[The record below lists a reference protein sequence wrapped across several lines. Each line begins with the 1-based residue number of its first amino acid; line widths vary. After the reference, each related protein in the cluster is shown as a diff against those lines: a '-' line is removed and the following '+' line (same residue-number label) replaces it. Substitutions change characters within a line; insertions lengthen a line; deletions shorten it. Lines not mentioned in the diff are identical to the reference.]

1 MSCLGAVIGGTI
13 GLFLGGPLGAIAGAA
28 FGGFISGG
36 AQRINFG
43 DSEQAFTGAGQDRY
57 SSWYG
62 QRMNRNQ
69 HHQMTFFVGAFSMLA
84 KIAVADGTVSARER
98 RKIEEFMDHD
108 LNLDAATKQSAFR
121 IFDTAVSSSE
131 TFYQFAN
138 QFYREFRF
146 QPQLLELMIDIMLR
160 VAVEDNGISTEEE
173 TLIVDG
179 LHIFRLDD
187 GLYSRLK
194 AKYTGSGYNGSES
207 RYSASGGF
215 SGRYGTSA
223 AYSVLGCSPSDS
235 DDKLKKAYRKLVN
248 EYHPDK
254 VASKGLP
261 DEFQTVAKQKFIE
274 IQNAWDQIKKERGL

>member
-1 MSCLGAVIGGTI
+1 MSCLGAIIGGTI

-36 AQRINFG
+36 AARIGFGEKDDNFQGG
-43 DSEQAFTGAGQDRY
+43 DRFSN
-57 SSWYG
+57 WYG
-62 QRMNRNQ
+62 GRMNRSQ
-69 HHQMTFFVGAFSMLA
+69 HNQMTFFVGAFSMLA
-84 KIAVADGTVSARER
+84 KLCAVDSNVSEKER
-98 RKIEEFMDHD
+98 RKIEEFMDRD
-108 LNLDAATKQSAFR
+108 LNLDAVTKQSAFR
-121 IFDTAVSSSE
+121 IFDTAVNSSE

-146 QPQLLELMIDIMLR
+146 QPQLLELMIDIMVR
-160 VAVEDNGISTEEE
+160 VAAEDNGISAEEE

-187 GLYSRLK
+187 SVYSRIK
-194 AKYTGSGYNGSES
+194 SKYAGGRYDGSQS
-207 RYSASGGF
+207 RYGASGGF
-215 SGRYGTSA
+215 SSGA

-235 DDKLKKAYRKLVN
+235 DDKLKRAYRKLVN

-254 VASKGLP
+254 VSAKGLP
-261 DEFQTVAKQKFIE
+261 EEFQKVAKQKFLE

>member
-1 MSCLGAVIGGTI
+1 MSCLGALVGGTI

-36 AQRINFG
+36 AGRINFG
-43 DSEQAFTGAGQDRY
+43 NQQQQFDQESFQGNDRY

-62 QRMNRNQ
+62 SRMNRSQ

-84 KIAVADGTVSARER
+84 KIAAADGHVSDKER
-98 RKIEEFMDHD
+98 RKVEEFMDRD
-108 LNLDAATKQSAFR
+108 LNLDSATKQSAFR
-121 IFDTAVSSSE
+121 VFDTAVGSSE

-138 QFYREFRF
+138 QFYREFRY
-146 QPQLLELMIDIMLR
+146 QPQMLELMIDIMVR
-160 VAVEDNGISTEEE
+160 VAHEDSGISSVEE
-173 TLIVDG
+173 TLIIDG

-187 GLYSRLK
+187 SVYARIK
-194 AKYTGSGYNGSES
+194 ARYTGGAYDGSQS
-207 RYSASGGF
+207 
-215 SGRYGTSA
+215 RYGTAGGYSAGA
-223 AYSVLGCSPSDS
+223 AYTVLGCSPQDS
-235 DDKLKKAYRKLVN
+235 DEKLKRSYRKLVN

-261 DEFQTVAKQKFIE
+261 DEFKKVAKQKFLE

>member
-36 AQRINFG
+36 AQRISF
-43 DSEQAFTGAGQDRY
+43 GQDNEDFQDRGDRF

-84 KIAVADGTVSARER
+84 KIAAADGRVSEKER
-98 RKIEEFMDHD
+98 RKVEEFMDRD
-108 LNLDAATKQSAFR
+108 LNLDASTKQSAFR
-121 IFDTAVSSSE
+121 IFDTAVNSSE

-160 VAVEDNGISTEEE
+160 VAIEDNGISSEEE
-173 TLIVDG
+173 TLIIDG
-179 LHIFRLDD
+179 VHIFRLDD
-187 GLYSRLK
+187 ALYSRLK
-194 AKYTGSGYNGSES
+194 AKYTGSGYSGSES
-207 RYSASGGF
+207 RYGASGG
-215 SGRYGTSA
+215 SAGGYGTGA

-235 DDKLKKAYRKLVN
+235 NDKLKKAYRKLVN

-254 VASKGLP
+254 VSSKGLP
-261 DEFQTVAKQKFIE
+261 EEFQKVAKQKFIE